1 MHKLILIGCL
11 LLAAL
16 PAGAADLTANAGIN
30 SEYIFRG
37 IPQSD
42 GKAAA
47 QAGLD
52 LEASGFYLGTWGSTV
67 DDGDSSTNDGL
78 EVDLYAGYDFKVGEL
93 ALGIGSTFY
102 TYTDDFDDDYL
113 EVNLSAGW
121 RWFSLEAAIG
131 QYENFAGPKLDYQ
144 FYALTGELKN
154 FYGSVGA
161 FQDDFDGEYY
171 EVGYR
176 NALNIQDT
184 PIFDYQIAIIHSTDD
199 LLGGQDD
206 THIVFSLAREF
217 AIYSN

>member
-1 MHKLILIGCL
+1 MRKLILVGSL
-11 LLAAL
+11 LFAAI
-16 PAGAADLTANAGIN
+16 PGEAADVTANAGIN

-52 LEASGFYLGTWGSTV
+52 LESSGFYLGTWGSTV

-78 EVDLYAGYDFKVGEL
+78 EVDFYAGYGFKLGEVELGVG
-93 ALGIGSTFY
+93 ATFY

-113 EVNLSAGW
+113 EMNLSAGW
-121 RWFSLEAAIG
+121 QWFSLDAAIG
-131 QYENFAGPKLDYQ
+131 RYENFTGPRLDYQ
-144 FYALTGELKN
+144 FYAFTGELKQ
-154 FYGSVGA
+154 FYGTVG
-161 FQDDFDGEYY
+161 FFEDDFNGEYY

-176 NALNIQDT
+176 DALAVQDT
-184 PIFDYQIAIIHSTDD
+184 HIFDYQIAIIHSTDD

-206 THIVFSLAREF
+206 TNIVFSLSRNF